1 MTDLGAKYNDHIV
14 VSCQLPADNRRMQNP
29 QNLQNTQAALRA
41 AFGPGFQAGGPS
53 DQTLRVVA
61 KQQRS

>member
-1 MTDLGAKYNDHIV
+1 MTDFGTKYNDHIV
-14 VSCQLPADNRRMQNP
+14 VSCRFIADNERMQKL
-29 QNLQNTQAALRA
+29 QNFQNTQAALRA

-53 DQTLRVVA
+53 DATLRVVA